1 VRLVTTAE
9 FLDLIGA
16 EPAGP
21 AERGGPEYAH
31 ATAADITEVAA
42 RRGWLSDG
50 RWFRPAVP
58 AGLPAADCGHR
69 LGGDVPG
76 GPAHSAPVS
85 GSSRGSR
92 G

>member
-42 RRGWLSDG
+42 RRGWLTMAAGSA
-50 RWFRPAVP
+50 RPSPP
-58 AGLPAADCGHR
+58 ACLRRDR
-69 LGGDVPG
+69 
-76 GPAHSAPVS
+76 PVT
-85 GSSRGSR
+85 G
-92 G
+92 